1 MACWPHLWL
10 LLLVSSSYAF
20 FNAALNEDEHVEFS
34 WKHLQLRDLSPLML
48 ELFLELFF
56 AGMFEATVYDTK
68 QLYSQSKFTLLWMS
82 SYFDI
87 LLAAEHIDELLQYN
101 SILYNLFNACPNL
114 ILHFAL
120 HASSI
125 S

>member
-1 MACWPHLWL
+1 
-10 LLLVSSSYAF
+10 
-20 FNAALNEDEHVEFS
+20 
-34 WKHLQLRDLSPLML
+34 ML

-87 LLAAEHIDELLQYN
+87 LLAAEQIDELLQYN
-101 SILYNLFNACPNL
+101 SILYNLFNACPNKSR
-114 ILHFAL
+114 ILHL
-120 HASSI
+120 EVVHAGSI